1 MNARERVMR
10 AFAFEKTD
18 RIARY
23 DIFLPEFAQNW
34 RREKQLPDA
43 NLYDYYPNID
53 IGTVLADQDG
63 PLLSSAE
70 LLEEKDGRRLVRDG
84 WGRVV
89 EQKENAYFEV

>member
-34 RREKQLPDA
+34 RREKHLPDA
-43 NLYDYYPNID
+43 NLDD
-53 IGTVLADQDG
+53 
-63 PLLSSAE
+63 
-70 LLEEKDGRRLVRDG
+70 
-84 WGRVV
+84 
-89 EQKENAYFEV
+89 